1 MSESIAYTVGAMHG
15 LRGLPQYT
23 RLFPADS
30 WEGRQYKQGY
40 IDGGVALQNDIERE
54 RNAERN
60 RHSRLGATACTASV

>member
-1 MSESIAYTVGAMHG
+1 MSDNIAYTVGRLHG
-15 LRGLPQYT
+15 LRGLPQYP
-23 RLFPADS
+23 LFPDGT

-60 RHSRLGATACTASV
+60 RHSRLRRTASA